1 LVLVGIVS
9 AELWFW
15 SAPENANLQTCP
27 GPRVRRAWSAF
38 SSKQKSDYVRI
49 VLAMKTKAIGFWGT
63 GTGTTQSSLYDVF
76 PQIHNT
82 GSNKLWHYT
91 SCFPYA
97 HKAFLHVYEEAVFW
111 CGMKYGMSLSPQI
124 TPEDVCALQGVPY
137 WDWET
142 DCPNPSAS
150 SIWDKDPLVP
160 MWGDSTP
167 KVAAEGGYVDSGVF
181 TLANGWKLIQNTGSS
196 PYSDKQLKRR
206 MNTGDLS
213 QTVTS
218 IADSIT
224 KNPTFE
230 KFITI
235 CHGQHHF
242 SVHTYLFY
250 SMASQ
255 ASPDEPIFFMHHAN
269 VDRLFAMWS
278 DCNEYEKKSG
288 GALGCPNEYC
298 DVNPVS
304 DSTKTVYDG
313 TTKCSITLD
322 TQVTLYYSGT
332 GDSKI
337 CPKAQWPLLKDLH
350 TSGYD
355 NPSSQQVGW
364 QNLFVRYGGPD
375 SSAQYGGPDPLAV
388 RITPA
393 CTKQPITTGNPWT
406 VVNYG
411 GNSKKRDVEEK
422 ASLTENAE
430 KEYAKFD
437 LKYAAKME
445 KGLSPQD
452 AIHEMAME
460 ECMETPKPQLSQDG
474 LAMMRMMGIS
484 PNALD
489 RVCDEPSPVV
499 HSNGRPVF

>member
-1 LVLVGIVS
+1 VVLVLVSIVS
-9 AELWFW
+9 ADLWFW
-15 SAPENANLQTCP
+15 SAPENAGLEKCP
-27 GPRVRRAWSAF
+27 GPTVRRAWSAF
-38 SSKQKSDYVRI
+38 SAKQKSDYVRI
-49 VLAMKTKAIGFWGT
+49 VNAMKTRAIGFWGT
-63 GTGTTQSSLYDVF
+63 GTGTTQSSLYDIF

-82 GSNKLWHYT
+82 GTNKLWHYT

-97 HKAFLHVYEEAVFW
+97 HKAFLHLYEQAVFW
-111 CGMKYGMSLSPQI
+111 TGLKYGPSLYPPISRD
-124 TPEDVCALQGVPY
+124 DVCDLQGIPY

-142 DCPNPSAS
+142 DSANPSAS
-150 SIWDKDPLVP
+150 SVWDKDPAVP

-167 KVAAEGGYVDSGVF
+167 MDATAGGYVDSGLF

-206 MNTGDLS
+206 MKATDLS

-242 SVHTYLFY
+242 SPHTYLFY

-255 ASPDEPIFFMHHAN
+255 ASPDEPLFFMHHAN
-269 VDRLFAMWS
+269 VDRLFAMWC

-298 DVNPVS
+298 DTNPVS

-313 TTKCSITLD
+313 TTKSSITLD
-322 TQVTLYYSGT
+322 TQVTLYFSSS

-337 CPKAQWPLLKDLH
+337 CPKAQWALLKDLH

-355 NPSSQQVGW
+355 NPSSQQAGW
-364 QNLFVRYGGPD
+364 QGLHVRYGGP
-375 SSAQYGGPDPLAV
+375 SSSSTNGGPDPLAV
-388 RITPA
+388 RIAPA
-393 CTKQPITTGNPWT
+393 CTKQTNGWT

-411 GNSKKRDVEEK
+411 GSKKRDVEEVT
-422 ASLTENAE
+422 LTENAE

-460 ECMETPKPQLSQDG
+460 ECMETPKPQLSQEN

-484 PNALD
+484 PSALD
-489 RVCDEPSPVV
+489 RICDDPSPVV
-499 HSNGRPVF
+499 HNSGRPVF

>member
-1 LVLVGIVS
+1 VVLVLVGIVS

-15 SAPENANLQTCP
+15 SAPENANLPTCP
-27 GPRVRRAWSAF
+27 GPRVRRFWSTF

-49 VLAMKTKAIGFWGT
+49 VQAMKTKAIGYWGT
-63 GTGTTQSSLYDVF
+63 GTGTTQSSLYDIF

-82 GSNKLWHYT
+82 GTNKLWHYT

-97 HKAFLHVYEEAVFW
+97 HKGFLHLYEEAVFY
-111 CGMKYGMSLSPQI
+111 CGMKYGMSLTPQI
-124 TPEDVCALQGVPY
+124 TPDDVCALQGIPV

-142 DCPNPSAS
+142 DSGNPSGS
-150 SIWDKDPLVP
+150 SIWDKDPSVP

-167 KVAAEGGYVDSGVF
+167 KLAADGGYVDSGLF
-181 TLANGWKLIQNTGSS
+181 TLANGWKLIQNTGTS
-196 PYSDKQLKRR
+196 PYSDRGLKRR
-206 MNTGDLS
+206 MNPTDLS

-224 KNPTFE
+224 KNPTFD

-242 SVHTYLFY
+242 SPHTYLFY

-255 ASPDEPIFFMHHAN
+255 ASPDEPLFFMHHAN
-269 VDRLFAMWS
+269 VDRLFAMWC

-313 TTKCSITLD
+313 TIKASITLD
-322 TQVTLYYSGT
+322 TQVTFYFSSSS
-332 GDSKI
+332 DSKI
-337 CPKAQWPLLKDLH
+337 LPKAQWPLLKDLH
-350 TSGYD
+350 SSGYD
-355 NPSSQQVGW
+355 NPSQQPGW
-364 QNLFVRYGGPD
+364 QNLYVRY
-375 SSAQYGGPDPLAV
+375 GPDPLAQ
-388 RITPA
+388 RIAPA
-393 CTKQPITTGNPWT
+393 CTKQPATTGNPWT

-411 GNSKKRDVEEK
+411 ASSKKRDAEEVPL
-422 ASLTENAE
+422 SENAE

-437 LKYAAKME
+437 LKYAAKMG

-460 ECMETPKPQLSQDG
+460 ECLETPKPELSPEG

-484 PNALD
+484 PSALD
-489 RVCDEPSPVV
+489 RICDEPSPKV
-499 HSNGRPVF
+499 HNNGRPVF